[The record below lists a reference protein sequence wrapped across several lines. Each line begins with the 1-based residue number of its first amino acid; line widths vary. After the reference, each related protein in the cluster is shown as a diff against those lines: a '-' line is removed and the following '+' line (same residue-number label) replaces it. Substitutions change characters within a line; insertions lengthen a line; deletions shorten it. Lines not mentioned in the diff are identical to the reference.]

1 MSRSRVV
8 DVGIPPD
15 NFNGWTTT
23 GVRIHGFANI
33 IPAAGQN
40 EKDVRV
46 DSAEFS
52 CFGHQWILRLY
63 PYGSYDDAMDPDE
76 GYASIRLV
84 HQSDSPISIYCGFS
98 VRNARGKEVEFFEP
112 DIEDFGDEDLESFGY
127 SIGYSNFAERSALM
141 GSLINGTLVIEV
153 RMRLELD
160 KSDISTT
167 TQYVPTKQITQ
178 KFHKY

>member
-1 MSRSRVV
+1 MRKDWMWMDR
-8 DVGIPPD
+8 GRLIL
-15 NFNGWTTT
+15 T
-23 GVRIHGFANI
+23 
-33 IPAAGQN
+33 QN

-84 HQSDSPISIYCGFS
+84 NQSDSPISIYCGFS

-112 DIEDFGDEDLESFGY
+112 DRGRWCF
-127 SIGYSNFAERSALM
+127 
-141 GSLINGTLVIEV
+141 
-153 RMRLELD
+153 
-160 KSDISTT
+160 
-167 TQYVPTKQITQ
+167 
-178 KFHKY
+178 KFR